1 MQKLKFFVAALMIF
15 SAEVIM
21 AQTTTVVNHFDKVII
36 SPHIEVT
43 FVEGNE
49 ESVTIEKSTEDK
61 EKINI
66 EVNNKT
72 LRVYLDGAKELT
84 KNKRVYDDSYNRKQP
99 IYKGTIVTA
108 TVTYKTMNNLSIRG
122 EETQVCK
129 SLLKGDKF
137 RLKIY
142 GESHVI
148 LAEVKLGELQTTI
161 YGESI
166 LDIKSGS
173 IDYQKYTT
181 YGESK
186 INSLPVN
193 SNTARIIAYGE
204 SNFQVN
210 TSKEIKITAIG
221 EAKLEYK
228 GNAVVNK
235 GLHIGEMQIAKLD

>member
-1 MQKLKFFVAALMIF
+1 MQSLKFFVAILMIF
-15 SAEVIM
+15 SVNVVV
-21 AQTTTVVNHFDKVII
+21 AQTTAVDHFDKVII

-49 ESVTIEKSTEDK
+49 ESVTIEKSTVDK

-84 KNKRVYDDSYNRKQP
+84 KNKKVHEDGYERKQS
-99 IYKGTIVTA
+99 IYKGTVVTA
-108 TVTYKTMNNLSIRG
+108 IVTYKTMNDLSVRG

-129 SLLKGDKF
+129 SLLQGDKF

-148 LAEVKLGELQTTI
+148 LAQVNLGELHTTI

-166 LDIKSGS
+166 L
-173 IDYQKYTT
+173 
-181 YGESK
+181 
-186 INSLPVN
+186 
-193 SNTARIIAYGE
+193 
-204 SNFQVN
+204 
-210 TSKEIKITAIG
+210 EI
-221 EAKLEYK
+221 
-228 GNAVVNK
+228 
-235 GLHIGEMQIAKLD
+235 

>member
-1 MQKLKFFVAALMIF
+1 MQKLKFFIITLMIF
-15 SAEVIM
+15 VVKSIE
-21 AQTTTVVNHFDKVII
+21 AQTTTAVDHFDKVII

-43 FVEGNE
+43 FIEGNE
-49 ESVTIEKSTEDK
+49 ESVTIEKSTVDK

-84 KNKRVYDDSYNRKQP
+84 KNKKVHEDGYEGKQP
-99 IYKGTIVTA
+99 VYKGTVVTA
-108 TVTYKTMNNLSIRG
+108 IVTYKAINDLSVRG

-148 LAEVKLGELQTTI
+148 LTQVNLGELQTTI

-166 LDIKSGS
+166 LDVKSGS
-173 IDYQKYTT
+173 IDHQKYTT

-186 INSLPVN
+186 INSLAVN
-193 SNTARIIAYGE
+193 SHTARIIAYGE

-210 TSKEIKITAIG
+210 TSDEIKITAIG

-228 GNAVVNK
+228 GNAVINK